1 MPAKDDL
8 IILEKRFGLKNVIT
22 TGEAASAAREAANEF
37 PDAINKIMEEKRC
50 LPEQVL
56 SADTSSPVLEKMP
69 QRTCISGDETRTPGP
84 KADGQA
90 HGSVQGRTA
99 LVYRAAKPWDWES
112 GDKHQV
118 PASGSNTK
126 GTWTRRTRFLG
137 WIHRC
142 LSPEVRRYLARTA
155 FARSDIGQSPWPPR
169 THEFNTEGV

>member
-50 LPEQVL
+50 LPEQVF

-69 QRTCISGDETRTPGP
+69 QRTCISGDETRAPGP

-90 HGSVQGRTA
+90 HSTA
-99 LVYRAAKPWDWES
+99 LGKVGLPLSTE
-112 GDKHQV
+112 
-118 PASGSNTK
+118 
-126 GTWTRRTRFLG
+126 L
-137 WIHRC
+137 
-142 LSPEVRRYLARTA
+142 LSPGTGRAEINTRCRPQRGP
-155 FARSDIGQSPWPPR
+155 GQGEPV
-169 THEFNTEGV
+169 F